1 MRHSWL
7 SALRRAATF
16 ATLAVGMVLAGC
28 GDPGG
33 PSKEE
38 YTLRTVNNQPL
49 PAAYPDPFMPA
60 DHFQVS
66 GGKLVLKDGG
76 RFMGSFT
83 VQCRSD
89 LPAGTTCS
97 VSEPELGLEGAYSRA
112 EGWMEISG
120 RRYPAEFENAAVSVR
135 IFIPA
140 YLGYYP
146 EYNLRFTR

>member
-1 MRHSWL
+1 MRHSRL

-33 PSKEE
+33 PSQEE

-60 DHFQVS
+60 DEFQVS
-66 GGKLVLKDGG
+66 GGEIILQDGG
-76 RFMGSFT
+76 RYIGSFT
-83 VQCRSD
+83 VQCRSN
-89 LPAGTTCS
+89 LPEGTTCT
-97 VSEPELGLEGAYSRA
+97 VDEPEQVFEGAYSRA
-112 EGWMEISG
+112 EGWMEIGS
-120 RRYPAEFENAAVSVR
+120 RRYPAVFENAAVSVR

>member
-1 MRHSWL
+1 MHHSRL
-7 SALRRAATF
+7 STLRRAATF
-16 ATLAVGMVLAGC
+16 ATLAACMVLAGC

-33 PSKEE
+33 PSEEE

-60 DHFQVS
+60 DEFQVS
-66 GGKLVLKDGG
+66 GGTLVLEDEG
-76 RFMGSFT
+76 RYTGSFT
-83 VQCRSD
+83 VQCRPNP
-89 LPAGTTCS
+89 PAGSTCT
-97 VSEPELGLEGAYSRA
+97 VSEPEQGFEGAYSRA
-112 EGWMEISG
+112 EGWMEIGG
-120 RRYPAEFENAAVSVR
+120 RRYPAEFEDASVSVR